1 MRRCAHILNLVVTSG
16 LKDYAKSIKVIR
28 NAVKYVRSS
37 PSRLNKFK
45 QCIEDE
51 KISMG
56 GSVCLEVPTRW
67 NSTFLMLE
75 SAIKYRKAFERM
87 EDDSQYF
94 GYFILDSS
102 LGDEEANQ
110 NESRIGPPCS
120 RDWDEAEKF
129 MMFLELFFVV
139 TKRFSGSLYVT
150 SNMYFH
156 DLCTIYTHITSCIED
171 DDPKLSHMACD
182 MKLKFDKYWGEL
194 GKVNPLLFVA
204 VVLDPRYKKQYV
216 DWSFDEIYGIND
228 VSNKMKKKSCD
239 LLNGEMMKSNT
250 SDPKVKLPK

>member
-1 MRRCAHILNLVVTSG
+1 MTSG
-16 LKDYAKSIKVIR
+16 LKDYDKSIKVIR

-51 KISMG
+51 KISVG
-56 GSVCLEVPTRW
+56 GSACLDVPTRW

-94 GYFILDSS
+94 GYFIVDSS
-102 LGDEEANQ
+102 LGNEKANQ

-120 RDWDEAEKF
+120 RDWDEAENF
-129 MMFLELFFVV
+129 MMFLELFFV
-139 TKRFSGSLYVT
+139 
-150 SNMYFH
+150 
-156 DLCTIYTHITSCIED
+156 
-171 DDPKLSHMACD
+171 
-182 MKLKFDKYWGEL
+182 GEL

-216 DWSFDEIYGIND
+216 DWSFEEMYGIND
-228 VSNKMKKKSCD
+228 VSNKMENRVTKCLKNLFEHYSAQDPDCAKEKSLPLKTKTKGDEGGKSELDKYLKDQRESMDGDFD
-239 LLNGEMMKSNT
+239 L
-250 SDPKVKLPK
+250 